1 MEGGDKMVHIY
12 CGDGKGKTTAAT
24 GLAIRMAG
32 SGKKVLFVQ
41 FFKSDKSSEINILK
55 SIDNIRTLHLEKN
68 YGRYKNMTQEVK
80 QQAYAEYRNLFKRA
94 IETAVN
100 ENFDMLVL
108 DEIISAYNYEFVE
121 REELKDFLD
130 KYGQEKEIVMT
141 GRNPAKEL
149 IEMSDYVSSIEK
161 LKHPFDK
168 GVKARKG
175 IEF

>member
-1 MEGGDKMVHIY
+1 MIHIY
-12 CGDGKGKTTAAT
+12 CGDGKGKTTAAV
-24 GLAIRMAG
+24 GLTVRMAG

-41 FFKSDKSSEINILK
+41 FFKSDKSSEISILK
-55 SIDNIRTLHLEKN
+55 SIGNIRTLHLEKN
-68 YGRYKNMTQEVK
+68 YGRYKNMSQEVRK
-80 QQAYAEYRNLFKRA
+80 QAGIEYKDLFKRA
-94 IETAVN
+94 IEIAVN

-121 REELKDFLD
+121 RGELIGFLD

-141 GRNPAKEL
+141 GRNPVSEL
-149 IEMSDYVSSIEK
+149 IEMSDYVSNIEK